1 MPSIQKEKGWIHI
14 PTFSSL
20 LSDSNQRPRDY
31 KSRALANWAKE
42 AINMFFS
49 SLLSDSNQR
58 PRDYKSR
65 ALANWAKEA
74 GGQACHI
81 APLQPTTFAA
91 IKPWR
96 IRRELAVWDLP
107 MLCLHQRF
115 IIDVS
120 RLRVQRYTYF
130 LNLQYFATK
139 KCTKIERNT
148 FFTSFI
154 ARNISKKRTFV
165 SRSYEKSVIYWKW
178 ALGNRS

>member
-1 MPSIQKEKGWIHI
+1 MRIPTKFLLTLFLHLNKFFGGNKKEKGWIHI
-14 PTFSSL
+14 PT
-20 LSDSNQRPRDY
+20 
-31 KSRALANWAKE
+31 
-42 AINMFFS
+42 FS

-165 SRSYEKSVIYWKW
+165 VLIYKVIK
-178 ALGNRS
+178 